1 MERLGKGNATP
12 KKREGRA
19 RLSPRGPL
27 IETLLGGIQF
37 DGFDIEQTRRFG
49 NALLAA
55 RNKWADT
62 HRHGRRHS
70 DAEYARQNGSLIRK
84 GGRS

>member
-1 MERLGKGNATP
+1 MKTLYTGDRPQTRKD
-12 KKREGRA
+12 RA
-19 RLSPRGPL
+19 KLSPRGPV
-27 IETLLGGIQF
+27 IENMLAGISIT
-37 DGFDIEQTRRFG
+37 DFDIEQTRRFG

-62 HRHGRRHS
+62 HRHGRRYS

-84 GGRS
+84 GGRP